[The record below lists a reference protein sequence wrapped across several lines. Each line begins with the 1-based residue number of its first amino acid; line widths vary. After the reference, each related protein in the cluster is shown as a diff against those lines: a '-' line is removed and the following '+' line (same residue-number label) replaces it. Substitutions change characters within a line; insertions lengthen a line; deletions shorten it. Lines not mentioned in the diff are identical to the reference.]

1 MFRMALWFDFACVG
15 VCGDGRVWRGRVEK
29 GGQEFESKRNVKL
42 SFAQCIILWSKK
54 KLGPPVNSLHWT
66 LFTLFIFLLDKLLH

>member
-29 GGQEFESKRNVKL
+29 GGQEFEAKEML
-42 SFAQCIILWSKK
+42 S
-54 KLGPPVNSLHWT
+54 
-66 LFTLFIFLLDKLLH
+66 